1 MIIGTSPPTLIV
13 SCQAAACIV
22 NDTTGLLS
30 DHQPVT
36 ATFELTAE

>member
-1 MIIGTSPPTLIV
+1 MIIGTFPTPNLVV

-22 NDTTGLLS
+22 NKTTGLLS

-36 ATFELTAE
+36 ATFELAS